1 LEEEMYKLIA
11 IIVVIALAV
20 ALMVLSV
27 WTKKRKPYE
36 TLGEWNKK
44 NKQV

>member
-1 LEEEMYKLIA
+1 MYKLIA

-27 WTKKRKPYE
+27 WTKKKKPNE
-36 TLGEWNKK
+36 TLGEWNKR